1 MIGIV
6 VGTRPELVKMAPVL
20 WQLDARRIPYALL
33 HSGQHYDHN
42 LNAVFFD
49 DLRLRQPDVVLSSA
63 GKTDASQTAGFMT
76 ALDSEFQRLGV
87 SCVVVQGDTNT
98 VLAASLV
105 AKKQQRL
112 LAHVEA
118 GARSFDRRMPEEINR
133 VAADHLSDL
142 LFAPDAVCRQHL
154 LDEGLPEC
162 RITLSGNTQ
171 FESLAFAAE
180 HAKPPAFEVPDG
192 FILVTAHRQQT
203 NEKPALAQLVHLLGR
218 LPGRKVFLV
227 HPRTRQSL
235 ERFGLWN
242 ELSAMKDVQLEAPVG
257 FLETVWLM
265 KQSSAVLTDSGG
277 LQVEAAFLG
286 KPVLIPRNV
295 TEWSD
300 LVKDGRA
307 ALIGLDSDSANKAAA
322 FLAVFSPK
330 EFPLPKRNPSD
341 VIVSALAD
349 VLR

>member
-20 WQLDARRIPYALL
+20 WQLDARRIPYALV
-33 HSGQHYDHN
+33 HTGQHYDYN
-42 LNAVFFD
+42 LNAVFFE
-49 DLRLRQPDVVLSSA
+49 DLRLRLPDVVLSSS
-63 GKTDASQTAGFMT
+63 GKSDAAQTAGMMA
-76 ALDSEFQRLGV
+76 ALDPQFQRLGL

-154 LDEGLPEC
+154 LDEGLPES
-162 RITLSGNTQ
+162 RIVVSGNTQ
-171 FESLAFAAE
+171 FESLAFAAK
-180 HAKPPAFEVPDG
+180 HAKAPAFEVPNE
-192 FILVTAHRQQT
+192 FILVTAHRQET
-203 NEKPALAQLVHLLGR
+203 NEKTALVHLVQLLRR
-218 LPGRKVFLV
+218 LPGDKVFLV

-235 ERFGLWN
+235 ERHGLWG
-242 ELSAMKDVQLEAPVG
+242 ELSAMSDVQLQEPVG
-257 FLETVWLM
+257 FLETVGLIQHS
-265 KQSSAVLTDSGG
+265 KAVLTDSGG
-277 LQVEAAFLG
+277 LQVEAAFLE

-295 TEWSD
+295 TEWSE
-300 LVKDGRA
+300 LVQHGRA
-307 ALIGLDSDSANKAAA
+307 ALIGLDGDSAAKASV
-322 FLAVFSPK
+322 FLDGFSRK
-330 EFPLPKRNPSD
+330 AFPLTEQKPSD
-341 VIVSALAD
+341 VIVSTLAGALG
-349 VLR
+349 